1 VTDSVLSMLHNKQPV
16 VMGIL
21 NTTPDSF
28 SDGGQFVSVDK
39 AVCHAMD
46 MVKDGAS
53 IIDVGGESTRPGAQS
68 VSIED
73 EINRV
78 VPVIEAIRQRSEIC
92 ISIDTSKTDVM
103 QAAIRAGARFVNDVN
118 GLRAKGAVEVCA
130 EQGALVC
137 VMHMQGQP
145 RSMQESPV
153 YENVVKDVAAFL
165 KQRIE
170 ACRAAGIRPEKII
183 IDPGFGFGKTR
194 QHNMQLLQQLDELK
208 VLGVPV
214 LLGLSR
220 KSVLGAILDAPP
232 EQRLY
237 GSVAAAVLGWTKG
250 AQIFRVHDIKPTVD
264 ALKVCMAMVC
274 EGVESL
280 SR

>member
-1 VTDSVLSMLHNKQPV
+1 MTDSVLSMLHNKQPV